1 MKSKKPKLKP
11 KPTITAILLLLMAQ
25 YTISALK
32 PLRQPIKP
40 LESEIR
46 SEVRLSDGVY
56 LMGNYP
62 PYTIEAIV
70 LGIITTIEIRE
81 LAECES
87 TTNPEAYNMKDIH
100 YNLDGTISIGS
111 FGLLQFSKTTFY
123 EYAPLAGIL
132 NPDIGNTEHQIE
144 TAEYMIS
151 IGLGN
156 RWSCWNRIE

>member
-100 YNLDGTISIGS
+100 YNDDGTISIGS
-111 FGLLQFSKTTFY
+111 YGLLMFSEPTWREECVERFKIKDNISSP
-123 EYAPLAGIL
+123 ELQIKCAELLLEAG
-132 NPDIGNTEHQIE
+132 ES
-144 TAEYMIS
+144 Y
-151 IGLGN
+151 
-156 RWSCWNRIE
+156 RWKRCLQ

>member
-1 MKSKKPKLKP
+1 MKSN
-11 KPTITAILLLLMAQ
+11 IILLIALFLLLTTKYSLSQ
-25 YTISALK
+25 VERV
-32 PLRQPIKP
+32 RQFDLIQ
-40 LESEIR
+40 ESDLFLQG
-46 SEVRLSDGVY
+46 S
-56 LMGNYP
+56 YP

-70 LGIITTIEIRE
+70 LGVVTTIEIRE
-81 LAECES
+81 LAHCES

-100 YNLDGTISIGS
+100 YNDDGTISIGS